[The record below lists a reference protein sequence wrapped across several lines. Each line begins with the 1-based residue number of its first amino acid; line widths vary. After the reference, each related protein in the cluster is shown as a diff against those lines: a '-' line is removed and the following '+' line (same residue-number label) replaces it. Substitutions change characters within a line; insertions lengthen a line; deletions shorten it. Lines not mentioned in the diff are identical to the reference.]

1 MGKKC
6 IMLYNPT
13 SGKGFSEDMLNQY
26 LEIMHEYKYD
36 VTPMATQAT
45 GDATKIV
52 ASAEG
57 YDIVFAIG
65 GDGTINEVVNGNA
78 MRKKP
83 LIVCP
88 LPGGT
93 CNDFATMM
101 GYNHNLV
108 QNLRMALE
116 GSVKTLDIGSINQ
129 KSFIYVSGIGM
140 FLNISYDTPK
150 SEKKRLGYL
159 AYIKYGIKEA
169 FRPIKLYNSEIEVD
183 GRKFQGKYSLILVSN
198 SNHIAGMSNFYRNVT
213 LNDGVMEVLLLNSGH
228 IIPFAWNFILFKLG
242 ITNKHIIRTLGKDIK
257 ITFVDEEKA
266 VWGID
271 GEKCPLNS
279 NYYEIKLEKQM
290 KFLIPNKN
298 IKKLFK

>member
-1 MGKKC
+1 MKKKC
-6 IMLYNPT
+6 IMIYNPT
-13 SGKGFSEDMLNQY
+13 SGRGFSQDMVNKY
-26 LEIMHEYKYD
+26 LEIMHEYSYD
-36 VTPMATQAT
+36 VTPIATQAT

-57 YDIVFAIG
+57 YDMVFAIG

-83 LIVCP
+83 IILCP

-101 GYNHNLV
+101 GYGRNLEK
-108 QNLRMALE
+108 NLRMALD
-116 GSVKTLDIGSINQ
+116 GSVKTLDIGTINS
-129 KSFIYVSGIGM
+129 KHFIYVAGIGM

-150 SEKKRLGYL
+150 KDKKRLGYL

-169 FRPIKLYNSEIEVD
+169 FHPIKLYKSEIEID
-183 GRKFQGKYSLILVSN
+183 KRKFQGDYSLILISN
-198 SNHIAGMSNFYRNVT
+198 SNHIAGMGNFYKDVT
-213 LNDGVMEVLLLNSGH
+213 LNDGVMEVLLFNARNIFS
-228 IIPFAWNFILFKLG
+228 FAWNFILFKLG
-242 ITNKHIIRTLGKDIK
+242 FTNKHIIRLLGKDIK
-257 ITFVDEEKA
+257 VEFVEEERA

-279 NYYEIKLEKQM
+279 NLYDISLQDQM

-298 IKKLFK
+298 INKLFK

>member
-1 MGKKC
+1 MMKKC
-6 IMLYNPT
+6 LMIYNPT
-13 SGKGFSEDMLNQY
+13 SGRGFSEDMVDRY
-26 LEIMHEYKYD
+26 LGIMKEYGYD
-36 VTPMATQAT
+36 VKPVATQST

-57 YDIVFAIG
+57 INIVFAIG

-78 MRKKP
+78 MRKKH
-83 LIVCP
+83 LTLCP

-101 GYNHNLV
+101 GYGKNLEK
-108 QNLRMALE
+108 NLRMALDGE
-116 GSVKTLDIGSINQ
+116 VKTLDIGEINN
-129 KSFIYVSGIGM
+129 KFFIYVSGIGM

-150 SEKKRLGYL
+150 KDKKRLGYL

-169 FRPIKLYNSEIEVD
+169 FHPMKLYHTVMEVD
-183 GRKFQGKYSLILVSN
+183 GKKFDDDYSLIMISN

-213 LNDGVMEVLLLNSGH
+213 LNDGVMEVLMFNSRN
-228 IIPFAWNFILFKLG
+228 IVTFAWNFILFKLG
-242 ITNKHIIRTLGKDIK
+242 FTNKHIVKMLAKDIK
-257 ITFVDEEKA
+257 IEFVDEERA

-279 NYYEIKLEKQM
+279 NYYHVHLGDTM
-290 KFLIPNKN
+290 DFLIPSKN
-298 IKKLFK
+298 VPKLFK